1 MDDSTQ
7 KALDAMNELINSDGA
22 VELPGLDLD
31 TVAETFVQAKYGKD
45 LDAVEDVEERKKLKE
60 KWVDY
65 YKNGE
70 GRAGL
75 EVEINNIKSNF
86 GAATD
91 QLKFVG
97 EAAASS
103 IASNVIPSVITVGT
117 ATSAPNP
124 AYVLIENK
132 TKKNQLLAMLKN
144 ISACLVNLL
153 KSAIAIAFPIPAV
166 VTTLIST
173 LATVKSTVNAIPV

>member
-7 KALDAMNELINSDGA
+7 KALDAMNKLINSDGA

-31 TVAETFVQAKYGKD
+31 TVAETFVQSKYSKD
-45 LDAVEDVEERKKLKE
+45 LDAVEDAEERKKLKE

-70 GRAGL
+70 GRVGL
-75 EVEINNIKSNF
+75 EVEINTIKANF
-86 GAATD
+86 GAATE

-153 KSAIAIAFPIPAV
+153 KSAISIAFPIPAV

>member
-7 KALDAMNELINSDGA
+7 KALDAMNKLINSDGA

-31 TVAETFVQAKYGKD
+31 TVAETFVQTKYSKD
-45 LDAVEDVEERKKLKE
+45 LDAVEDAEERKKLKE

-70 GRAGL
+70 GRVGL
-75 EVEINNIKSNF
+75 EVEINTIKANF
-86 GAATD
+86 GAATE

-153 KSAIAIAFPIPAV
+153 KSAISIAFPIPAV